1 MEEIKL
7 KFKSVRF
14 KLFFTMCVVILV
26 IILSLVLIN
35 SIVLENFYIYS
46 KTATI
51 KQVYQKVNDYY
62 NTENTNVDLKTE
74 LKKIAYKNNFDILI
88 KTDTNLI
95 IFTSDRE
102 FLSSTYILKDI
113 NEIKSKS
120 IEENETK
127 INVKVTTDE
136 VNNIS
141 YMFLTG
147 ILDNGYVLYIRM
159 PISPIEESVK
169 ISNTVLLM
177 IGGITLVVAGIIASF
192 ISRKFTNPILQLNDI
207 ANKMAKLDF
216 SKKYRITDSELKKV
230 TDRVFNNLLNNSV
243 TEFDLNEIQKQLE
256 SKAERK
262 TRAIVQ
268 QELLNEMGITL
279 DDIQTGNDINAIAY
293 QRTDPIRLNEKVF
306 GYEVGKKINDA
317 TINQTKHNTAE
328 KTRWLNQERE
338 DIKKLGIKARSKE
351 SAAVQKYVEKVYI
364 NEHGE
369 EIPYGD
375 KELAKEF
382 PDVKTQEKIKHASE
396 VFRNKYDTYIDQIN
410 NVLTDLGYDAIPKRK
425 DYMRHFTEISD
436 KLSQWGVPFNRNDMD
451 SENLPTDINGLT
463 EFNRPGKNWFAS
475 SLERKGMKTTYD
487 AITGIDG
494 YLEGAGNLIFHTS
507 DIQRYR
513 TLSKFI
519 RETYGQTHGLD
530 NVDSL
535 TDAEFEQRVA
545 DIQDNKLSKY
555 VAWLDEQANALL
567 VKKVLLIEQQKDF

>member
-62 NTENTNVDLKTE
+62 NTENTNVDWKTE

-216 SKKYRITDSELKKV
+216 SKKYRITDTEDEINELGRSINTMSDKLEATIKELQKNNIELEKDIEEKSKIDEMRKQFISDVSHELKTPIALIQGYAEGLIENVNSDEESRKFYAEV
-230 TDRVFNNLLNNSV
+230 ILDETNKMDKLVKQLLELMKLEYGKR
-243 TEFDLNEIQKQLE
+243 EFDNEKFNINELINE
-256 SKAERK
+256 VLRK
-262 TRAIVQ
+262 CSVMI
-268 QELLNEMGITL
+268 NEKNIKVYFENKEPIYVYADEFYMDQIITNYL
-279 DDIQTGNDINAIAY
+279 TNAIKHAEEV
-293 QRTDPIRLNEKVF
+293 EK
-306 GYEVGKKINDA
+306 ETKI
-317 TINQTKHNTAE
+317 E
-328 KTRWLNQERE
+328 
-338 DIKKLGIKARSKE
+338 IK
-351 SAAVQKYVEKVYI
+351 VEKVSNKIRVSVFNTGENIPEEDLQRIWGRFYKLDSSRNRQDGGSGI
-364 NEHGE
+364 GLALVKAIMNNYQNE
-369 EIPYGD
+369 YGV
-375 KELAKEF
+375 KNKKNGVEF
-382 PDVKTQEKIKHASE
+382 YFDM
-396 VFRNKYDTYIDQIN
+396 D
-410 NVLTDLGYDAIPKRK
+410 
-425 DYMRHFTEISD
+425 ISD
-436 KLSQWGVPFNRNDMD
+436 
-451 SENLPTDINGLT
+451 
-463 EFNRPGKNWFAS
+463 
-475 SLERKGMKTTYD
+475 
-487 AITGIDG
+487 
-494 YLEGAGNLIFHTS
+494 
-507 DIQRYR
+507 
-513 TLSKFI
+513 
-519 RETYGQTHGLD
+519 
-530 NVDSL
+530 
-535 TDAEFEQRVA
+535 
-545 DIQDNKLSKY
+545 
-555 VAWLDEQANALL
+555 
-567 VKKVLLIEQQKDF
+567 

>member
-62 NTENTNVDLKTE
+62 NTENTNVDLETE

-113 NEIKSKS
+113 NEIKSKN

-136 VNNIS
+136 VNNVS

-216 SKKYRITDSELKKV
+216 SKKYRITDTEDEINELGRSINTMSDKLEATKELQKNNIELEKDIEEKSKIDEMRKQFISDVSHELKTPIALIQGYAEGLIENVNSDEESRKFYAEV
-230 TDRVFNNLLNNSV
+230 ILDETNKMDKLVKQLLELMKLEYGKR
-243 TEFDLNEIQKQLE
+243 EFDNEKFNINELINE
-256 SKAERK
+256 VLRK
-262 TRAIVQ
+262 CSVMI
-268 QELLNEMGITL
+268 NEKNIKVYFENKEPIYVYADEFYMDQIITNYL
-279 DDIQTGNDINAIAY
+279 TNAIKHAEEV
-293 QRTDPIRLNEKVF
+293 EK
-306 GYEVGKKINDA
+306 ENKI
-317 TINQTKHNTAE
+317 E
-328 KTRWLNQERE
+328 
-338 DIKKLGIKARSKE
+338 IK
-351 SAAVQKYVEKVYI
+351 VEKVSNKIRVSVFNTGENIPEEDLQRIWGRFYKLDSSRNRQDGGSGI
-364 NEHGE
+364 GLALVKAIMNNYQNE
-369 EIPYGD
+369 YGVEN
-375 KELAKEF
+375 KKNGVEF
-382 PDVKTQEKIKHASE
+382 YFDM
-396 VFRNKYDTYIDQIN
+396 D
-410 NVLTDLGYDAIPKRK
+410 
-425 DYMRHFTEISD
+425 ISD
-436 KLSQWGVPFNRNDMD
+436 
-451 SENLPTDINGLT
+451 
-463 EFNRPGKNWFAS
+463 
-475 SLERKGMKTTYD
+475 
-487 AITGIDG
+487 
-494 YLEGAGNLIFHTS
+494 
-507 DIQRYR
+507 
-513 TLSKFI
+513 
-519 RETYGQTHGLD
+519 
-530 NVDSL
+530 
-535 TDAEFEQRVA
+535 
-545 DIQDNKLSKY
+545 
-555 VAWLDEQANALL
+555 
-567 VKKVLLIEQQKDF
+567 

>member
-62 NTENTNVDLKTE
+62 NTENTNVDLETE

-216 SKKYRITDSELKKV
+216 SKKYRITDTEDEINELGRSINTMSDKLEATIKELQKNNIELEKDIEEKSKIDEMRKQFISDVSHELKTPIALIQGYAEGLIENVNSDEESRKFYAEV
-230 TDRVFNNLLNNSV
+230 ILDETNKMDKLVKQLLELMKLEYGKR
-243 TEFDLNEIQKQLE
+243 EFDNEKFNINELINE
-256 SKAERK
+256 VLRK
-262 TRAIVQ
+262 CSVMI
-268 QELLNEMGITL
+268 NEKNIKVYFENKEPIYVYADEFYMDQIITNYL
-279 DDIQTGNDINAIAY
+279 TNAIKHAEEV
-293 QRTDPIRLNEKVF
+293 EK
-306 GYEVGKKINDA
+306 ETKI
-317 TINQTKHNTAE
+317 E
-328 KTRWLNQERE
+328 
-338 DIKKLGIKARSKE
+338 IK
-351 SAAVQKYVEKVYI
+351 VEKVSNKIRVSVFNTGENILEEDLQRIWGRFYKLDSSRNRQDGGSGI
-364 NEHGE
+364 GLALVKAIMNNYQNE
-369 EIPYGD
+369 YGV
-375 KELAKEF
+375 KNKKNGVEF
-382 PDVKTQEKIKHASE
+382 YFDM
-396 VFRNKYDTYIDQIN
+396 D
-410 NVLTDLGYDAIPKRK
+410 
-425 DYMRHFTEISD
+425 ISD
-436 KLSQWGVPFNRNDMD
+436 
-451 SENLPTDINGLT
+451 
-463 EFNRPGKNWFAS
+463 
-475 SLERKGMKTTYD
+475 
-487 AITGIDG
+487 
-494 YLEGAGNLIFHTS
+494 
-507 DIQRYR
+507 
-513 TLSKFI
+513 
-519 RETYGQTHGLD
+519 
-530 NVDSL
+530 
-535 TDAEFEQRVA
+535 
-545 DIQDNKLSKY
+545 
-555 VAWLDEQANALL
+555 
-567 VKKVLLIEQQKDF
+567 

>member
-14 KLFFTMCVVILV
+14 KLFFTMCAVILV
-26 IILSLVLIN
+26 IILSLILIN

-62 NTENTNVDLKTE
+62 NTENSNVDLETE

-136 VNNIS
+136 VNNVS

-216 SKKYRITDSELKKV
+216 SKKYRITDTEDEINELGRSINTMSDKLESTIKELQKNNTELEKDIEEKSKIDEMRKQFISDVSHELKTPIALIQGYAEGLIENVNSDEESRKFYAEV
-230 TDRVFNNLLNNSV
+230 ILDETNKMDKLVKQLLELMKLEYGKR
-243 TEFDLNEIQKQLE
+243 EFDNEKFNINELINE
-256 SKAERK
+256 VLRK
-262 TRAIVQ
+262 CSVMI
-268 QELLNEMGITL
+268 NEKNIKVYFENKEPIYVYADEFYMDQIITNYL
-279 DDIQTGNDINAIAY
+279 TNAIKHAEEV
-293 QRTDPIRLNEKVF
+293 EK
-306 GYEVGKKINDA
+306 ETKI
-317 TINQTKHNTAE
+317 E
-328 KTRWLNQERE
+328 
-338 DIKKLGIKARSKE
+338 IK
-351 SAAVQKYVEKVYI
+351 VEKVSNKIRVSVFNTGENIPEEDLQRIWGRFYKLDSSRNRQDGGSGI
-364 NEHGE
+364 GLALVKAIMNNYQNE
-369 EIPYGD
+369 YGV
-375 KELAKEF
+375 KNKKNGVEF
-382 PDVKTQEKIKHASE
+382 YFDM
-396 VFRNKYDTYIDQIN
+396 D
-410 NVLTDLGYDAIPKRK
+410 
-425 DYMRHFTEISD
+425 ISD
-436 KLSQWGVPFNRNDMD
+436 
-451 SENLPTDINGLT
+451 
-463 EFNRPGKNWFAS
+463 
-475 SLERKGMKTTYD
+475 
-487 AITGIDG
+487 
-494 YLEGAGNLIFHTS
+494 
-507 DIQRYR
+507 
-513 TLSKFI
+513 
-519 RETYGQTHGLD
+519 
-530 NVDSL
+530 
-535 TDAEFEQRVA
+535 
-545 DIQDNKLSKY
+545 
-555 VAWLDEQANALL
+555 
-567 VKKVLLIEQQKDF
+567 

>member
-62 NTENTNVDLKTE
+62 NTENTNVDLETE

-216 SKKYRITDSELKKV
+216 SKKYRITDTEDEINELGRSINTMSDKLEATIKELQKNNIELEKDIEEKSKIDEMRKQFISDVSHELKTPIALIQGYAEGLIENVNSDEESRKFYAEV
-230 TDRVFNNLLNNSV
+230 ILDETNKMDKLVKQLLELMKLEYGKR
-243 TEFDLNEIQKQLE
+243 EFDNEKFNINELINE
-256 SKAERK
+256 VLRK
-262 TRAIVQ
+262 CSVMI
-268 QELLNEMGITL
+268 NEKNIKVYFENKEPIYVYADEFYMDQIITNYL
-279 DDIQTGNDINAIAY
+279 TNAIKHAEEV
-293 QRTDPIRLNEKVF
+293 EK
-306 GYEVGKKINDA
+306 ETKI
-317 TINQTKHNTAE
+317 E
-328 KTRWLNQERE
+328 
-338 DIKKLGIKARSKE
+338 IK
-351 SAAVQKYVEKVYI
+351 VEKVSNKIRVSVFNTGENIPEEDLQRIWGRFYKLDSSRNRQDGGSGI
-364 NEHGE
+364 GLALVKAIMNNYQNE
-369 EIPYGD
+369 YGVEN
-375 KELAKEF
+375 KKNGVEF
-382 PDVKTQEKIKHASE
+382 YFDM
-396 VFRNKYDTYIDQIN
+396 D
-410 NVLTDLGYDAIPKRK
+410 
-425 DYMRHFTEISD
+425 ISD
-436 KLSQWGVPFNRNDMD
+436 
-451 SENLPTDINGLT
+451 
-463 EFNRPGKNWFAS
+463 
-475 SLERKGMKTTYD
+475 
-487 AITGIDG
+487 
-494 YLEGAGNLIFHTS
+494 
-507 DIQRYR
+507 
-513 TLSKFI
+513 
-519 RETYGQTHGLD
+519 
-530 NVDSL
+530 
-535 TDAEFEQRVA
+535 
-545 DIQDNKLSKY
+545 
-555 VAWLDEQANALL
+555 
-567 VKKVLLIEQQKDF
+567 

>member
-51 KQVYQKVNDYY
+51 KQVYQKVNNYY
-62 NTENTNVDLKTE
+62 NTENTNVDLETE

-136 VNNIS
+136 VNNVS

-216 SKKYRITDSELKKV
+216 SKKYRITDTEDEINELGRSINTMSDKLEATIKELQKNNIELEKDIEEKSKIDEMRKQFISDVSHELKTPIALIQGYAEGLIENVNSDEESRKFYAEV
-230 TDRVFNNLLNNSV
+230 ILDETNKMDKLVKQLLELMKLEYGKR
-243 TEFDLNEIQKQLE
+243 EFDNEKFNINELINE
-256 SKAERK
+256 VLRK
-262 TRAIVQ
+262 CSVMI
-268 QELLNEMGITL
+268 NEKNIKVYFENKEPIYVYADEFYMDQIITNYL
-279 DDIQTGNDINAIAY
+279 TNAIKHAEEV
-293 QRTDPIRLNEKVF
+293 EK
-306 GYEVGKKINDA
+306 ETKI
-317 TINQTKHNTAE
+317 E
-328 KTRWLNQERE
+328 
-338 DIKKLGIKARSKE
+338 IK
-351 SAAVQKYVEKVYI
+351 VEKVSNKIRVSVFNTGENIPEEDLQRIWGRFYKLDSSRNRQDGGSGI
-364 NEHGE
+364 GLALVKAIMNNYQNE
-369 EIPYGD
+369 YGV
-375 KELAKEF
+375 KNKKNGVEF
-382 PDVKTQEKIKHASE
+382 YFDM
-396 VFRNKYDTYIDQIN
+396 D
-410 NVLTDLGYDAIPKRK
+410 
-425 DYMRHFTEISD
+425 ISD
-436 KLSQWGVPFNRNDMD
+436 
-451 SENLPTDINGLT
+451 
-463 EFNRPGKNWFAS
+463 
-475 SLERKGMKTTYD
+475 
-487 AITGIDG
+487 
-494 YLEGAGNLIFHTS
+494 
-507 DIQRYR
+507 
-513 TLSKFI
+513 
-519 RETYGQTHGLD
+519 
-530 NVDSL
+530 
-535 TDAEFEQRVA
+535 
-545 DIQDNKLSKY
+545 
-555 VAWLDEQANALL
+555 
-567 VKKVLLIEQQKDF
+567 

>member
-51 KQVYQKVNDYY
+51 KQVYQKVNNYY
-62 NTENTNVDLKTE
+62 NTENTNVDLETE

-136 VNNIS
+136 VNNVS

-207 ANKMAKLDF
+207 ANKMSKLDF
-216 SKKYRITDSELKKV
+216 SKKYRITDTEDEINELGRSINTMSDKLEATIKELQKNNIELEKDIEEKSKIDEMRKQFISDVSHELKTPIALIQGYAEGLIENVNSDEESRKFYAEV
-230 TDRVFNNLLNNSV
+230 ILDETNKMDKLVKQLLELMKLEYGKR
-243 TEFDLNEIQKQLE
+243 EFDNEKFNINELINE
-256 SKAERK
+256 VLRK
-262 TRAIVQ
+262 CSVMI
-268 QELLNEMGITL
+268 NEKNIKVYFENKEPIYVYADEFYMDQIITNYL
-279 DDIQTGNDINAIAY
+279 TNAIKHAEEV
-293 QRTDPIRLNEKVF
+293 EK
-306 GYEVGKKINDA
+306 ETKI
-317 TINQTKHNTAE
+317 E
-328 KTRWLNQERE
+328 
-338 DIKKLGIKARSKE
+338 IK
-351 SAAVQKYVEKVYI
+351 VEKVSNKIRVSVFNTGENIPEEDLQRIWGRFYKI
-364 NEHGE
+364 DSSRNRQDGGSGIGLALVKAIMNNYQNE
-369 EIPYGD
+369 YGV
-375 KELAKEF
+375 KNKKNGVEF
-382 PDVKTQEKIKHASE
+382 YFDM
-396 VFRNKYDTYIDQIN
+396 D
-410 NVLTDLGYDAIPKRK
+410 
-425 DYMRHFTEISD
+425 ISD
-436 KLSQWGVPFNRNDMD
+436 
-451 SENLPTDINGLT
+451 
-463 EFNRPGKNWFAS
+463 
-475 SLERKGMKTTYD
+475 
-487 AITGIDG
+487 
-494 YLEGAGNLIFHTS
+494 
-507 DIQRYR
+507 
-513 TLSKFI
+513 
-519 RETYGQTHGLD
+519 
-530 NVDSL
+530 
-535 TDAEFEQRVA
+535 
-545 DIQDNKLSKY
+545 
-555 VAWLDEQANALL
+555 
-567 VKKVLLIEQQKDF
+567 

>member
-62 NTENTNVDLKTE
+62 NTENTNVDLETE

-127 INVKVTTDE
+127 INIKVTTDE

-207 ANKMAKLDF
+207 ANKMSKLDF
-216 SKKYRITDSELKKV
+216 SKKYRITDTEDEINELGRSINTMSDKLEATIKELQKNNIELEKDIEEKSKIDEMRKQFISDVSHELKTPIALIQGYAEGLIENVNSDEESRKFYAEV
-230 TDRVFNNLLNNSV
+230 ILDETNKMDKLVKQLLELMKLEYGKR
-243 TEFDLNEIQKQLE
+243 EFDNEKFNINELINE
-256 SKAERK
+256 VLRK
-262 TRAIVQ
+262 CSVMI
-268 QELLNEMGITL
+268 NEKNIKVYFENKEPIYVYADEFYMDQIITNYL
-279 DDIQTGNDINAIAY
+279 TNAIKHAEEV
-293 QRTDPIRLNEKVF
+293 EK
-306 GYEVGKKINDA
+306 ETKI
-317 TINQTKHNTAE
+317 E
-328 KTRWLNQERE
+328 
-338 DIKKLGIKARSKE
+338 IK
-351 SAAVQKYVEKVYI
+351 VEKVSNKIRVSVFNTGENIPEEDLQRIWGRFYKI
-364 NEHGE
+364 DSSRNRQDGGSGIGLALVKAIMNNYQNE
-369 EIPYGD
+369 YGV
-375 KELAKEF
+375 KNKKNGVEF
-382 PDVKTQEKIKHASE
+382 YFDM
-396 VFRNKYDTYIDQIN
+396 D
-410 NVLTDLGYDAIPKRK
+410 
-425 DYMRHFTEISD
+425 ISD
-436 KLSQWGVPFNRNDMD
+436 
-451 SENLPTDINGLT
+451 
-463 EFNRPGKNWFAS
+463 
-475 SLERKGMKTTYD
+475 
-487 AITGIDG
+487 
-494 YLEGAGNLIFHTS
+494 
-507 DIQRYR
+507 
-513 TLSKFI
+513 
-519 RETYGQTHGLD
+519 
-530 NVDSL
+530 
-535 TDAEFEQRVA
+535 
-545 DIQDNKLSKY
+545 
-555 VAWLDEQANALL
+555 
-567 VKKVLLIEQQKDF
+567 

>member
-14 KLFFTMCVVILV
+14 KLFFTICVVILV

-216 SKKYRITDSELKKV
+216 SKKYRITDTEDEINELGRSINTMSDKLEATIKELQKNNIELEKDIEEKSKIDEMRKQFISDVSHELKTPIALIQGYAEGLIENVNSDEESRKFYAEV
-230 TDRVFNNLLNNSV
+230 ILDETNKMDKLVKQLLELMKLEYGKR
-243 TEFDLNEIQKQLE
+243 EFDNEKFNINELINE
-256 SKAERK
+256 VLRK
-262 TRAIVQ
+262 CSVMI
-268 QELLNEMGITL
+268 NEKNIKVYFENKEPIYVYADEFYMDQIITNYL
-279 DDIQTGNDINAIAY
+279 TNAIKHAEEV
-293 QRTDPIRLNEKVF
+293 EK
-306 GYEVGKKINDA
+306 ETKI
-317 TINQTKHNTAE
+317 E
-328 KTRWLNQERE
+328 
-338 DIKKLGIKARSKE
+338 IK
-351 SAAVQKYVEKVYI
+351 VEKVSNKIRVSVFNTGENIPEEDLQRIWGRFYKLDSSRNRQDGGSGI
-364 NEHGE
+364 GLALVKAIMNNYQNE
-369 EIPYGD
+369 YGV
-375 KELAKEF
+375 KNKKNGVEF
-382 PDVKTQEKIKHASE
+382 YFDM
-396 VFRNKYDTYIDQIN
+396 D
-410 NVLTDLGYDAIPKRK
+410 
-425 DYMRHFTEISD
+425 ISD
-436 KLSQWGVPFNRNDMD
+436 
-451 SENLPTDINGLT
+451 
-463 EFNRPGKNWFAS
+463 
-475 SLERKGMKTTYD
+475 
-487 AITGIDG
+487 
-494 YLEGAGNLIFHTS
+494 
-507 DIQRYR
+507 
-513 TLSKFI
+513 
-519 RETYGQTHGLD
+519 
-530 NVDSL
+530 
-535 TDAEFEQRVA
+535 
-545 DIQDNKLSKY
+545 
-555 VAWLDEQANALL
+555 
-567 VKKVLLIEQQKDF
+567 

>member
-216 SKKYRITDSELKKV
+216 SKKYRITDTEDEINELGRSINTMSDKLEATIKELQKNNIELEKDIEEKSKIDEMRKQFISDVSHELKTPIALIQGYAEGLIENVNSDEESRKFYAEV
-230 TDRVFNNLLNNSV
+230 ILDETNKMDKLVKQLLELMKLEYGKR
-243 TEFDLNEIQKQLE
+243 EFDNEKFNINELINE
-256 SKAERK
+256 VLRK
-262 TRAIVQ
+262 CSVMI
-268 QELLNEMGITL
+268 NEKNIKVYFENKEPIYVYADEFYMDQIITNYL
-279 DDIQTGNDINAIAY
+279 TNAIKHAEEV
-293 QRTDPIRLNEKVF
+293 EK
-306 GYEVGKKINDA
+306 ETKI
-317 TINQTKHNTAE
+317 E
-328 KTRWLNQERE
+328 
-338 DIKKLGIKARSKE
+338 IK
-351 SAAVQKYVEKVYI
+351 VEKVSNKI
-364 NEHGE
+364 RVSVFNTGE
-369 EIPYGD
+369 NIPEEDLQRIWGRFYKLDSSRNRQDGGSGIG
-375 KELAKEF
+375 LA
-382 PDVKTQEKIKHASE
+382 
-396 VFRNKYDTYIDQIN
+396 
-410 NVLTDLGYDAIPKRK
+410 
-425 DYMRHFTEISD
+425 
-436 KLSQWGVPFNRNDMD
+436 
-451 SENLPTDINGLT
+451 
-463 EFNRPGKNWFAS
+463 
-475 SLERKGMKTTYD
+475 
-487 AITGIDG
+487 
-494 YLEGAGNLIFHTS
+494 
-507 DIQRYR
+507 
-513 TLSKFI
+513 
-519 RETYGQTHGLD
+519 
-530 NVDSL
+530 
-535 TDAEFEQRVA
+535 
-545 DIQDNKLSKY
+545 
-555 VAWLDEQANALL
+555 L
-567 VKKVLLIEQQKDF
+567 VKAIMNNYQNEYGV

>member
-62 NTENTNVDLKTE
+62 NTENTNVDLETE

-102 FLSSTYILKDI
+102 FLSPTYILKDI

-136 VNNIS
+136 VNNVS

-207 ANKMAKLDF
+207 ANKMSKLDF
-216 SKKYRITDSELKKV
+216 SKKYRITDTEDEINELGRSINTMSDKLEATIKELQKNNIELEKDIEEKSKIDEMRKQFISDVSHELKTPIALIQGYAEGLIENVNSDEESRKFYAEV
-230 TDRVFNNLLNNSV
+230 ILDETNKMDKLVKQLLELMKLEYGKR
-243 TEFDLNEIQKQLE
+243 EFDNEKFNINELINE
-256 SKAERK
+256 VLRK
-262 TRAIVQ
+262 CSVMI
-268 QELLNEMGITL
+268 NEKNIKVYFENKEPIYVYADEFYMDQIITNYL
-279 DDIQTGNDINAIAY
+279 TNAIKHAEEV
-293 QRTDPIRLNEKVF
+293 EK
-306 GYEVGKKINDA
+306 ETKI
-317 TINQTKHNTAE
+317 E
-328 KTRWLNQERE
+328 
-338 DIKKLGIKARSKE
+338 IK
-351 SAAVQKYVEKVYI
+351 VEKVSNKIRVSVFNTGENIPEEDLQRIWGRFYKLDSSRNRQDGGSGI
-364 NEHGE
+364 GLALVKAIMNNYQNE
-369 EIPYGD
+369 YGVEN
-375 KELAKEF
+375 KKNGVEF
-382 PDVKTQEKIKHASE
+382 YFDM
-396 VFRNKYDTYIDQIN
+396 D
-410 NVLTDLGYDAIPKRK
+410 
-425 DYMRHFTEISD
+425 ISD
-436 KLSQWGVPFNRNDMD
+436 
-451 SENLPTDINGLT
+451 
-463 EFNRPGKNWFAS
+463 
-475 SLERKGMKTTYD
+475 
-487 AITGIDG
+487 
-494 YLEGAGNLIFHTS
+494 
-507 DIQRYR
+507 
-513 TLSKFI
+513 
-519 RETYGQTHGLD
+519 
-530 NVDSL
+530 
-535 TDAEFEQRVA
+535 
-545 DIQDNKLSKY
+545 
-555 VAWLDEQANALL
+555 
-567 VKKVLLIEQQKDF
+567 

>member
-62 NTENTNVDLKTE
+62 NTENTNVDLETE

-177 IGGITLVVAGIIASF
+177 IGGIILVVAGIIASF

-216 SKKYRITDSELKKV
+216 SKKYRITDTEDEINELGRSINTMSDKLEATIKELQKNNIELEKDIEEKSKIDEMRKQFISDVSHELKTPIALIQGYAEGLIENVNSDEESRKFYAEV
-230 TDRVFNNLLNNSV
+230 ILDETNKMDKLVKQLLELMKLEYGKR
-243 TEFDLNEIQKQLE
+243 EFDNEKFNINELINE
-256 SKAERK
+256 VLRK
-262 TRAIVQ
+262 CSVMI
-268 QELLNEMGITL
+268 NEKNIKVYFENKEPIYVYADEFYMDQIITNYL
-279 DDIQTGNDINAIAY
+279 TNAIKHAEEV
-293 QRTDPIRLNEKVF
+293 EK
-306 GYEVGKKINDA
+306 ETKI
-317 TINQTKHNTAE
+317 E
-328 KTRWLNQERE
+328 
-338 DIKKLGIKARSKE
+338 IK
-351 SAAVQKYVEKVYI
+351 VEKVSNKIRVSVFNTGENIPEEDLQRIWGRFYKLDSSRNRQDGGSGI
-364 NEHGE
+364 GLALVKAIMNNYQNE
-369 EIPYGD
+369 YGVEN
-375 KELAKEF
+375 KKNGVEF
-382 PDVKTQEKIKHASE
+382 YFDM
-396 VFRNKYDTYIDQIN
+396 D
-410 NVLTDLGYDAIPKRK
+410 
-425 DYMRHFTEISD
+425 ISD
-436 KLSQWGVPFNRNDMD
+436 
-451 SENLPTDINGLT
+451 
-463 EFNRPGKNWFAS
+463 
-475 SLERKGMKTTYD
+475 
-487 AITGIDG
+487 
-494 YLEGAGNLIFHTS
+494 
-507 DIQRYR
+507 
-513 TLSKFI
+513 
-519 RETYGQTHGLD
+519 
-530 NVDSL
+530 
-535 TDAEFEQRVA
+535 
-545 DIQDNKLSKY
+545 
-555 VAWLDEQANALL
+555 
-567 VKKVLLIEQQKDF
+567 

>member
-62 NTENTNVDLKTE
+62 NTENTNVDLETE

-127 INVKVTTDE
+127 INVKITTDE

-216 SKKYRITDSELKKV
+216 SKKYRITDTEDEINELGRSINTMSDKLEATIKELQKNNIELEKDIEEKSKIDEMRKQFISDVSHELKTPIALIQGYAEGLIENVNSDEESRKFYAEV
-230 TDRVFNNLLNNSV
+230 ILDETNKMDKLVKQLLELMKLEYGKR
-243 TEFDLNEIQKQLE
+243 EFDNEKFNINELINE
-256 SKAERK
+256 VLRK
-262 TRAIVQ
+262 CSVMI
-268 QELLNEMGITL
+268 NEKNIKVYFENKEPIYVYADEFYMDQIITNYL
-279 DDIQTGNDINAIAY
+279 TNAIKHAEEV
-293 QRTDPIRLNEKVF
+293 EK
-306 GYEVGKKINDA
+306 ETKI
-317 TINQTKHNTAE
+317 E
-328 KTRWLNQERE
+328 
-338 DIKKLGIKARSKE
+338 IK
-351 SAAVQKYVEKVYI
+351 VEKVSNKI
-364 NEHGE
+364 RVSVFNTGE
-369 EIPYGD
+369 NIP
-375 KELAKEF
+375 EE
-382 PDVKTQEKIKHASE
+382 
-396 VFRNKYDTYIDQIN
+396 
-410 NVLTDLGYDAIPKRK
+410 
-425 DYMRHFTEISD
+425 
-436 KLSQWGVPFNRNDMD
+436 
-451 SENLPTDINGLT
+451 
-463 EFNRPGKNWFAS
+463 
-475 SLERKGMKTTYD
+475 
-487 AITGIDG
+487 
-494 YLEGAGNLIFHTS
+494 
-507 DIQRYR
+507 DIQRIWGRFYKLDSSR
-513 TLSKFI
+513 NRQDGGSGI
-519 RETYGQTHGLD
+519 GL
-530 NVDSL
+530 
-535 TDAEFEQRVA
+535 A
-545 DIQDNKLSKY
+545 
-555 VAWLDEQANALL
+555 L
-567 VKKVLLIEQQKDF
+567 VKAIMNNYQNEYGVKNKKNGVEFYFDMDISD

>member
-62 NTENTNVDLKTE
+62 NTENTNVDLETE

-216 SKKYRITDSELKKV
+216 SKKYRITDTEDEINELGRSINTMSDKLEATIKELQKNNIELEKDIEEKSKIDEMRKQFISDVSHELKTPIALIQGYAEGLIENVNSDEESRKFYAEV
-230 TDRVFNNLLNNSV
+230 ILDETNKMDKLVKQLLELMKLEYGKR
-243 TEFDLNEIQKQLE
+243 EFDNEKFNINELINE
-256 SKAERK
+256 VLRK
-262 TRAIVQ
+262 CSVMI
-268 QELLNEMGITL
+268 NEKNIKVYFENKEPIYVYADEFYMDQIITNYL
-279 DDIQTGNDINAIAY
+279 TNAIKHAEEV
-293 QRTDPIRLNEKVF
+293 EK
-306 GYEVGKKINDA
+306 ETKI
-317 TINQTKHNTAE
+317 E
-328 KTRWLNQERE
+328 
-338 DIKKLGIKARSKE
+338 IK
-351 SAAVQKYVEKVYI
+351 VEKVSNKIRVSVFNTGENIPEEDLQRIWGRFYKLDSSRNRQDGGSGI
-364 NEHGE
+364 GLALVKAIMNNYQNE
-369 EIPYGD
+369 YGV
-375 KELAKEF
+375 KNKKNGVEF
-382 PDVKTQEKIKHASE
+382 YLDM
-396 VFRNKYDTYIDQIN
+396 D
-410 NVLTDLGYDAIPKRK
+410 
-425 DYMRHFTEISD
+425 ISD
-436 KLSQWGVPFNRNDMD
+436 
-451 SENLPTDINGLT
+451 
-463 EFNRPGKNWFAS
+463 
-475 SLERKGMKTTYD
+475 
-487 AITGIDG
+487 
-494 YLEGAGNLIFHTS
+494 
-507 DIQRYR
+507 
-513 TLSKFI
+513 
-519 RETYGQTHGLD
+519 
-530 NVDSL
+530 
-535 TDAEFEQRVA
+535 
-545 DIQDNKLSKY
+545 
-555 VAWLDEQANALL
+555 
-567 VKKVLLIEQQKDF
+567 

>member
-14 KLFFTMCVVILV
+14 KLFSTMCVVILV

-62 NTENTNVDLKTE
+62 NTENTNVDLETE
-74 LKKIAYKNNFDILI
+74 LRKIAYKNNFDILI

-113 NEIKSKS
+113 NEIKSKN

-136 VNNIS
+136 VNNVS

-216 SKKYRITDSELKKV
+216 SKKYRITDTEDEINELGRSINTMSDKLEATIKELQKNNIELEKDIEEKSKIDEMRKQFISDVSHELKTPIALIQGYAEGLIENVNSDEESRKFYAEV
-230 TDRVFNNLLNNSV
+230 ILDETNKMDKLVKQLLELMKLEYGKR
-243 TEFDLNEIQKQLE
+243 EFDNEKFNINELINE
-256 SKAERK
+256 VLRK
-262 TRAIVQ
+262 CSVMI
-268 QELLNEMGITL
+268 NEKNIKVYFENKEPIYVYADEFYMDQIITNYL
-279 DDIQTGNDINAIAY
+279 TNAIKHAEEV
-293 QRTDPIRLNEKVF
+293 EK
-306 GYEVGKKINDA
+306 ENKI
-317 TINQTKHNTAE
+317 E
-328 KTRWLNQERE
+328 
-338 DIKKLGIKARSKE
+338 IK
-351 SAAVQKYVEKVYI
+351 VEKVSNKIRVSVFNTGENIPEEDLQRIWGRFYKLDSSRNRQDGGSGI
-364 NEHGE
+364 GLALVKAIMNNYQNE
-369 EIPYGD
+369 YGVEN
-375 KELAKEF
+375 KKNGVEF
-382 PDVKTQEKIKHASE
+382 YFDM
-396 VFRNKYDTYIDQIN
+396 D
-410 NVLTDLGYDAIPKRK
+410 
-425 DYMRHFTEISD
+425 ISD
-436 KLSQWGVPFNRNDMD
+436 
-451 SENLPTDINGLT
+451 
-463 EFNRPGKNWFAS
+463 
-475 SLERKGMKTTYD
+475 
-487 AITGIDG
+487 
-494 YLEGAGNLIFHTS
+494 
-507 DIQRYR
+507 
-513 TLSKFI
+513 
-519 RETYGQTHGLD
+519 
-530 NVDSL
+530 
-535 TDAEFEQRVA
+535 
-545 DIQDNKLSKY
+545 
-555 VAWLDEQANALL
+555 
-567 VKKVLLIEQQKDF
+567 